1 MNNPPSDQGIP
12 ILTEVIAPDMADK
25 GALAG
30 RSDPLP
36 PMRASIPSPS
46 VTSPPV
52 GASMPGASI
61 APARTTQPLSTTTPA
76 VQATRV
82 QPAPLPV
89 VPASVPAPLAP
100 PVQPALSDAPAQG
113 GATAEDWKILEND
126 LRQTITRQVLGRIDF
141 VLDHRVRNSLT
152 DVVDAAI
159 DGLAAEIKRGLHATL
174 EEMVARAVAQEL
186 ARLNT
191 LKK

>member
-12 ILTEVIAPDMADK
+12 ILTEVIAPDATEK
-25 GALAG
+25 GGLAG
-30 RSDPLP
+30 RTDPLP

-46 VTSPPV
+46 VTPPPITT
-52 GASMPGASI
+52 SMPGASI
-61 APARTTQPLSTTTPA
+61 APARTTQPQPFSATTPA
-76 VQATRV
+76 
-82 QPAPLPV
+82 APTTL
-89 VPASVPAPLAP
+89 AQPAPLAP
-100 PVQPALSDAPAQG
+100 PVQPAKSDAPAPG
-113 GATAEDWKILEND
+113 GASAEDWEILAND
-126 LRQTITRQVLGRIDF
+126 LRQNITRQVLGRIDF